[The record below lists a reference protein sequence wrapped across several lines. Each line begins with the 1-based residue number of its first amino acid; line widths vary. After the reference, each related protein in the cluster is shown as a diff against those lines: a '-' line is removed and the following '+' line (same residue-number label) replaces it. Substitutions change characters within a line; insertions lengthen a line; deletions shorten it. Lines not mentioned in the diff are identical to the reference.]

1 MTADRTPHQVAPHM
15 PQRDIA
21 QLVVGAAGLNLR
33 VGTSTSTRTPKHLSE
48 PPTDQTKPE
57 RNPTHHT
64 NEARTKPDP
73 LARRTLPSEALPLI
87 ASLIRHFH

>member
-33 VGTSTSTRTPKHLSE
+33 VGTSTSTRTPKHLSRT

-57 RNPTHHT
+57 RNPTQHT
-64 NEARTKPDP
+64 NETRTKP
-73 LARRTLPSEALPLI
+73 
-87 ASLIRHFH
+87 

>member
-33 VGTSTSTRTPKHLSE
+33 VGTSTSTRTRNTSPY
-48 PPTDQTKPE
+48 PTTDQTKPE
-57 RNPTHHT
+57 RNPTHS
-64 NEARTKPDP
+64 NETQTKPDP
-73 LARRTLPSEALPLI
+73 IL
-87 ASLIRHFH
+87 